1 MTAATLYPVKPE
13 EDGMRLDRWCRLRF
27 PGLTNAY
34 LNKLLRTGQVRLDG
48 ARVKANA
55 RLATGQEVRL
65 PPLVFPTRPRD
76 EPSAAAPLKPKDR
89 ALLEGMILYS
99 DDDILVL
106 NKPAGLAVQGGTR
119 TSRHVDG
126 LLESWA
132 SELGERPR
140 LVHRLDRDTSGV
152 LVVARRRHVAS
163 ALGRLFATR
172 KVEKDYW
179 AVVQGVPHPREGKV
193 DVPLV
198 KQSGPKGDRM
208 RDATG
213 QEDGQRSVTYYRT
226 ADQAGRAFAFM
237 VLQPRTGRQ
246 HQLRAHMAH
255 IGHPILGDNKYGG
268 DRAVPAA
275 IANRLHLHARR
286 IVFPHPRTGKPV
298 SVVAPLSETLRAT
311 FGTLGFDP
319 GKDPA

>member
-1 MTAATLYPVKPE
+1 MTAATLHPVKPE
-13 EDGMRLDRWCRLRF
+13 EEGMRLDRWCRLRF

-34 LNKLLRTGQVRLDG
+34 LSKLLRTGQVRLDG
-48 ARVKANA
+48 ARVKGNA
-55 RLATGQEVRL
+55 RLAAGQEVRL
-65 PPLVFPTRPRD
+65 PPLSFPTSPRD
-76 EPSAAAPLKPKDR
+76 VPVPAAPLTPRDR
-89 ALLEGMILYS
+89 ALLEAMILYS

-119 TSRHVDG
+119 TSRHIDG

-172 KVEKDYW
+172 KVEKEYW
-179 AVVQGVPHPREGKV
+179 AVVQGLPHPRDGRV
-193 DVPLV
+193 DVPLL
-198 KQSGPKGDRM
+198 KQSGPRGDRM

-213 QEDGQRSVTYYRT
+213 REDAQRAVTHYRT
-226 ADQAGRAFAFM
+226 ADHAGQAFAFM
-237 VLQPRTGRQ
+237 VLEPHTGRQ

-255 IGHPILGDNKYGG
+255 IGHPILGDDKYGG

-286 IVFPHPRTGKPV
+286 IVFPHPRTGKTV
-298 SVVAPLSETLRAT
+298 SVVAPLSDRMRST
-311 FGTLGFDP
+311 FDTLGFDP